1 MLFTVAGSQF
11 SIGGPFDPGTE
22 VVTGSDFAAPWVP
35 IGSVESLG
43 TLAEESSTFDTTHLG
58 GTRRTVGKGNRA
70 AADMEITCGLD
81 LSDAGQLALL
91 AAERSTDAFG
101 FRLALPGGSVRRF
114 VGLVT
119 QVAEIFEDASSVAR
133 LSVAIIRNSNLVRE

>member
-1 MLFTVAGSQF
+1 
-11 SIGGPFDPGTE
+11 
-22 VVTGSDFAAPWVP
+22 
-35 IGSVESLG
+35 
-43 TLAEESSTFDTTHLG
+43 
-58 GTRRTVGKGNRA
+58 
-70 AADMEITCGLD
+70 MEITCGLD

-101 FRLALPGGSVRRF
+101 FRLALPDGSVRRF